1 MASRFTEQ
9 EALNQPGE
17 LYRHKKGGIYR
28 IHTITT
34 LRDQTAEW
42 KGESDHKKGE
52 LTVVYDHLWPH
63 DHAFY
68 QRPHREFTDTSRFKK
83 IVRMQG

>member
-17 LYRHKKGGIYR
+17 LYRQKKGGIYR

-34 LRDQTAEW
+34 LRDQSAEW
-42 KGESDHKKGE
+42 KGEEPHKKGE

-63 DHAFY
+63 DQATY
-68 QRPHREFTDTSRFKK
+68 QRPHREFTDPTRFLK
-83 IVRMQG
+83 IVRVHG